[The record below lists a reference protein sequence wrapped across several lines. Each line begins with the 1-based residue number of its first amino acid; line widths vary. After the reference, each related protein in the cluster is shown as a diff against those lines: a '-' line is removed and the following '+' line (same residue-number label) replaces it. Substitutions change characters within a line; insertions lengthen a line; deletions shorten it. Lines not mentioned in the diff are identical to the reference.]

1 MMKILIVDDST
12 VNNILLENLFES
24 HGYDCYSVLESDSV
38 IDTINTYKP
47 DIILLDIMMPG
58 LTGFDILKLMNKHS
72 IKIPTIILTA
82 YKNSDYKK
90 QAKELGAVEYF
101 SKPFDQEELLK
112 TIKEVTSK

>member
-1 MMKILIVDDST
+1 MKILIVDDST
-12 VNNILLENLFES
+12 ANNILLENLFDS

-38 IDTINTYKP
+38 LETIHTYNP

-58 LTGFDILKLMNKHS
+58 LTGFDILKLMKKHS

-82 YKNSDYKK
+82 YKNNDYEK

-101 SKPFDQEELLK
+101 SKPFNQKELIK
-112 TIKEVTSK
+112 TIKEVTSQ